1 MQIFVFVCRAR
12 QTHTLLSRTTLGRM
26 SSGSPVQ
33 APVRTGLSFVA
44 PGDKAAGTVK
54 ERKPVFISLYEQL
67 KANEKEDFELE
78 EEEFAEAG
86 LSARVL
92 QDDEVE
98 FLDEQAKFQKTIEN
112 RIATEDN
119 AELLRFKLA
128 RKQVTVVAPVSA
140 TDVVTELKQKDAFLR
155 EPTAAPS
162 RKRQKPALVRIRAKR
177 ARGEGDTPQVDAVAA
192 ADNNEIEAHKS
203 EEDEPPQRVEPI
215 PPPPEQPPAPPVSE
229 PERPAAVGT
238 LETPLWKSWDEEDGT
253 RDYLTVSEA
262 VARSPEFCPL
272 VQYNGSDDDD

>member
-1 MQIFVFVCRAR
+1 
-12 QTHTLLSRTTLGRM
+12 M

-33 APVRTGLSFVA
+33 TPVRTGLSFVA

-67 KANEKEDFELE
+67 KANEKEDFEHE
-78 EEEFAEAG
+78 EEEYAEAG
-86 LSARVL
+86 VSARVL

-155 EPTAAPS
+155 EPTAPS
-162 RKRQKPALVRIRAKR
+162 RKRQKPALVRIRPKR
-177 ARGEGDTPQVDAVAA
+177 PRGEGDTPQVDAAD
-192 ADNNEIEAHKS
+192 DNNEIEAHKS
-203 EEDEPPQRVEPI
+203 EEDEPQRAEPI
-215 PPPPEQPPAPPVSE
+215 PPPPEQPAQPVSE
-229 PERPAAVGT
+229 PEPTKDEQEQPSAVAAS
-238 LETPLWKSWDEEDGT
+238 EKPLWKSWDEGDGT

-262 VARSPEFCPL
+262 VDRSPEFCPL